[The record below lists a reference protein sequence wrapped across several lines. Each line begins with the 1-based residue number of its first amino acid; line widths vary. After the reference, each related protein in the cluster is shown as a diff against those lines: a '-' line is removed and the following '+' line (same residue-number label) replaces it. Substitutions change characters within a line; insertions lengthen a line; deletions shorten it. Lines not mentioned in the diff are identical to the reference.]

1 MMYFIRVLKEIAQD
15 KLLPNQNKEQNVKL
29 LLHSSNKRTHNEKQ
43 PKCLTLVVFKTNYST
58 LTFRKTRS
66 RQNPTSLDICV
77 SAISYKTSFGY
88 RQKHNIN
95 LQLVWWFSKRH
106 FNLVQVCDWLFWSLC
121 HYFCRSQK
129 HAHNCYHLTLW
140 DWQLLVV
147 IWTWELSGAELQQR
161 TV

>member
-1 MMYFIRVLKEIAQD
+1 MPCK
-15 KLLPNQNKEQNVKL
+15 KLNIV
-29 LLHSSNKRTHNEKQ
+29 
-43 PKCLTLVVFKTNYST
+43 LTLVVFKTYYST

-106 FNLVQVCDWLFWSLC
+106 FNLVQVCDWLFWSQC
-121 HYFCRSQK
+121 HYICRSRK
-129 HAHNCYHLTLW
+129 PAHNCYHLTLW
-140 DWQLLVV
+140 DWRLLVV
-147 IWTWELSGAELQQR
+147 IWTWELLGCRVIVANRLIISENVCNALVFITYASFS
-161 TV
+161 TVTRVSDNVGYTVN